1 MLNLM
6 KMDLYRMFH
15 SLSTWIII
23 LFTVGIALF
32 CVVMVQGDL
41 DAMAEDP
48 AYAQEMGQEFADSSD
63 GNEDRNI
70 GLYSE
75 SDPEW
80 VEGEIEAGEF
90 ISSQIQSGLLTLLV
104 VIFAAVFAS
113 AEQKNGYIKN
123 IAGQLSN
130 RGILALSK
138 LAASAVQ
145 IFLMF
150 LTFILVTG
158 AAGKL
163 LWGGRF
169 TLGSMTDMLSF
180 LGAQYLLNMGI
191 AALILFFCT
200 LTKSSAFSM
209 TAGIMMVMGLFIP
222 IYSIINRAVYE
233 IKPSWD
239 FDISLLVPD
248 GNIGLAGIHASSEI
262 LVRAT
267 AVGAVYVILC
277 SAAAV
282 LIMKKRDV
290 R

>member
-150 LTFILVTG
+150 LTFIL
-158 AAGKL
+158 
-163 LWGGRF
+163 
-169 TLGSMTDMLSF
+169 LGSLTDMLSF
-180 LGAQYLLNMGI
+180 LGAQYLLNLGI

-233 IKPSWD
+233 IQPSWD

-262 LVRAT
+262 LVRAA